1 MQAPAPADDM
11 PWWMRY
17 GARGVGCGGGII
29 AMGLGVFNCI
39 GFSAICIV
47 AGIWQV
53 LAGFIVVSAE
63 APFCCMFIE
72 FVAAYSQWVDA
83 RPPWQKGA
91 MYVVISLP
99 AFIMCRSVSTFFG
112 SGLIFLS
119 GVLYGMMALGK
130 KAPRSDMMATAQAS
144 QAPASGNIKDVLV
157 DSEVPPAMTA

>member
-1 MQAPAPADDM
+1 MSAPAPQDDQ
-11 PWWMRY
+11 PWWLRY

-72 FVAAYSQWVDA
+72 FVAAYSQWVDQRA
-83 RPPWQKGA
+83 HWQKAA
-91 MYVVISLP
+91 MYVIISLP
-99 AFIMCRSVSTFFG
+99 AFVMCRAVSTFFG
-112 SGLIFLS
+112 SGLIFLT
-119 GVLYGMMALGK
+119 GLLYGMMALGK
-130 KAPRSDMMATAQAS
+130 KATRSDMMASAQAA
-144 QAPASGNIKDVLV
+144 QPPVSGNQKDVLV
-157 DSEVPPAMTA
+157 DSEVPPAMSA